1 MYKFLCGHTSSVLL
15 GKQPTV
21 ELLSHMVTL
30 CLTVSGIAKLF
41 SKVTHQQ
48 CMRVPIFHIVFDLV
62 LIYISLVTND
72 AEHLSCAYWLML
84 YPLWGNVYSDPL
96 FTF

>member
-1 MYKFLCGHTSSVLL
+1 MHVKFISASLISNARSSSCFMTSPHELVLPIFLILVILL
-15 GKQPTV
+15 GMKWY
-21 ELLSHMVTL
+21 
-30 CLTVSGIAKLF
+30 LTEI
-41 SKVTHQQ
+41 
-48 CMRVPIFHIVFDLV
+48 